1 VCFSLNQPIHLV
13 EQSLSL
19 LGRQN
24 IQSLQIVETV
34 SFTFPFTLE
43 SWNMYQCVFHFFV
56 VFNEKNLLY
65 LYLLSCRFHFSNAT
79 TKHFFLSL
87 SSSNSYSI
95 DKHSHLSRIHFSHQS
110 CLWVQEA
117 VQSVFVVS
125 QCVAFAERCLSVSP
139 YSEQMF
145 LCIQLE

>member
-1 VCFSLNQPIHLV
+1 VFFFESTNPLSWTVSLAFGSTKHSVTSDRRNCFFHIPVYSWKLKYVSMCFSFFC
-13 EQSLSL
+13 
-19 LGRQN
+19 
-24 IQSLQIVETV
+24 
-34 SFTFPFTLE
+34 SF
-43 SWNMYQCVFHFFV
+43 QCKKISFI
-56 VFNEKNLLY
+56 Y
-65 LYLLSCRFHFSNAT
+65 ICLSCRFHFSNAT